1 MIAAELNHVEVRRQF
16 AAFLADDLPDAE
28 HPPIATHLSHCPA
41 CTTALVAL
49 LQSLRY
55 TVDLLHTL
63 PIHQAPPIL
72 RQRLLAIPDQEAI

>member
-16 AAFLADDLPDAE
+16 AAYLSDDLPDE
-28 HPPIATHLSHCPA
+28 ERSLIARHLIHCPA
-41 CTTALVAL
+41 CTVELLAF

-63 PIHQAPPIL
+63 PIHQAPPTL